1 MKRYLLDT
9 NICIFFIRGMY
20 DIDKFILERGEEN
33 CFISDITVAELL
45 YGAKKSN
52 NPNKSL
58 QITSEFINSFSVV
71 HIYDSLETYADNRVL
86 LEKQGQKLD
95 DFDLLIGSTAVKNN
109 MIMVTDN
116 VKHLAR
122 IPDINIENWI
132 ER

>member
-1 MKRYLLDT
+1 
-9 NICIFFIRGMY
+9 MY

>member
-20 DIDKFILERGEEN
+20 GIDKFILERGEAN

-45 YGAKKSN
+45 YGAQKSN

-58 QITSEFINSFSVV
+58 QITNEFINSFSVI

-109 MIMVTDN
+109 MVMVTDN
-116 VKHLAR
+116 VKHLSR
-122 IPDINIENWI
+122 IPNINIENWI
-132 ER
+132 GR

>member
-122 IPDINIENWI
+122 IPDIIIENWI

>member
-58 QITSEFINSFSVV
+58 QITNEFINSFSVI